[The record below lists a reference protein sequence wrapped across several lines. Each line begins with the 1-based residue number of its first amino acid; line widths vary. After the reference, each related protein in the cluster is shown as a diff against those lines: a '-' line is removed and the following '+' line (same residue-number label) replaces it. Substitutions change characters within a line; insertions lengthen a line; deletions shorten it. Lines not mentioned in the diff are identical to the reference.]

1 MKKILKWLGISIGG
15 LLLILLLVFCGM
27 YIHWKTLT
35 AQPITGNDG
44 KIINGSIS
52 VMEEITLGGVKQTIY
67 IRGYDETKPVILF
80 LHGGPGSPESIM
92 VKHYN
97 APLEKNFIV
106 VNWDQRGCGKSYSP
120 FIPDSTMNAKQ
131 FVSDTIELTE
141 YLRKRFN
148 QEKIYLVG
156 HSWGSVLGVYAIRK
170 HPEMYRAYIGVGQ
183 VVNLSEN
190 ERLSYKFTLDE
201 AKRRGDT
208 DALKKL
214 ESINEYYIISK
225 YKLSK
230 LMKQR
235 DILVKYGGAL
245 YGRYNYDLLFKVEL
259 KGEYSIFDMVTFL
272 LGSYKSISQMWPE
285 LMQNVKLEKTD
296 TEFKIPVYFFTGAH
310 DYNVPFELTE
320 KYYNIIK
327 APRKGIV
334 WFDKSAH
341 MPNFEEPD
349 RFMSELNKV
358 FR

>member
-1 MKKILKWLGISIGG
+1 MKIFFKWFGIFIGG
-15 LLLILLLVFCGM
+15 VLLLLLLVFFGL
-27 YIHWKTLT
+27 YIHWKTLA
-35 AQPITGNDG
+35 AQPITGDDG
-44 KIINGSIS
+44 KNIKGSIS
-52 VMEEITLGGVKQTIY
+52 VMEQITLGGIRQTIY
-67 IRGYDETKPVILF
+67 IRGYDQTKPVILF
-80 LHGGPGSPESIM
+80 LHGGPGSPESVMI
-92 VKHYN
+92 KHYN
-97 APLEKNFIV
+97 ASLEKNFIV
-106 VNWDQRGCGKSYSP
+106 VNWDQRGSGKSYSP
-120 FIPDSTMNAKQ
+120 FIPENTMNANQ
-131 FVSDTIELTE
+131 FVSDTIELAE
-141 YLRKRFN
+141 YLRNRFK
-148 QEKIYLVG
+148 QGKIYLVG
-156 HSWGSVLGVYAIRK
+156 HSWGSVLGIYAIRK
-170 HPEMYRAYIGVGQ
+170 HPEMFRAYIGVGQ

-201 AKRRGDT
+201 AHRRGDAY
-208 DALKKL
+208 ALKKL
-214 ESINEYYIISK
+214 ESIKEYYIISN

-235 DILVKYGGAL
+235 DILMKYGGAL
-245 YGRYNYDLLFKVEL
+245 YGRNNYDLLFKADL

-296 TEFKIPVYFFTGAH
+296 TEFKIPVYFFTGSH

-320 KYYNIIK
+320 KYFQIIK

-349 RFMSELNKV
+349 KFMTELNKV